1 MSYAYFKSVFLVF
14 HFFRF
19 MLYLDASDLAYLRKK
34 HEKYGIKS
42 SAAQVGLLLWV
53 TSQAGSLLSST
64 YKKLDFL
71 RRASGV
77 KKARFLNFGSMITDL
92 RN

>member
-1 MSYAYFKSVFLVF
+1 MRYAYFKSVFLVF
-14 HFFRF
+14 HFFRY
-19 MLYLDASDLAYLRKK
+19 MLYLDASDLVYLRKN
-34 HEKYGIKS
+34 HEKYRIKS

-64 YKKLDFL
+64 FKKLVFL

-77 KKARFLNFGSMITDL
+77 TKPAFLTLD
-92 RN
+92 RW